1 MKSWKSLFF
10 MLFFLSGFCG
20 LLYQVVWLRMAFA
33 SFGVITPVLSIVI
46 SVFML
51 GLAIGSW
58 LAGRWVLGLSKKTR
72 QSPLL
77 FYGLVELLIGLGAF
91 AVPFLFHL
99 GENYL
104 MAFSQ
109 MDSTAYLFVSAL
121 LLLVI
126 LLPWCTA
133 MGATYPLV
141 MAAIKKA
148 DQKEETSFSFLYLS
162 NVIGAMCGTT
172 LTALVLI
179 ELLGFSNTLIVA
191 ALVNFFIGSVS
202 LWMSQKQYAFVA
214 TEDVPPQKEF
224 AQAPNSVQPT
234 PSPSMMSGVLFVTGF
249 TSMAMEVVW
258 TRGFT
263 PVMKTT
269 IYAFAFLLAVF
280 LLATWI
286 GSYLYRRH
294 ESRGHAKSLFDL
306 LLWLALASIIPLL
319 VNDPRFHHRM
329 VLVLMSIVPFCGI
342 LGYLT
347 PQLIDKYSLGYPD
360 RAGRAYAINI
370 LGCILG
376 PLCAGYILLP
386 LIGVKWSLLLL
397 ASPFAVLFVAYAKRA
412 VLRSVWLIVLIA
424 TFGVSATLIRTYEDG
439 QFYKEAQV
447 RRDHTATVIAYGEG
461 LDKRLLVNGIGITN
475 LTPITKI
482 MAHLPLAMKTSKPER
497 ALVICFGMGTTF
509 RSLMSWGIEVV
520 AVELVPSVYES
531 FPFFFEDAPAL
542 LRDPKGQIV
551 IDDGRRYLKRTRQSF
566 DVITIDPP
574 PPVEAAGSSLLYSVE
589 FYQDVKSRLKPT
601 GILQQWFPGGDEKI
615 LFAVARS
622 ITKVFPHV
630 RVYHS
635 IENWGYHFIA
645 SSTPF
650 DTPSEQDMLSR
661 LPERAKK
668 DLLEWYPNQ
677 SIAAVVR
684 SILSKEISIQ
694 ELLKEDATFLISDN
708 QPLNEYYLLRRTRD
722 KLNRTISKE

>member
-1 MKSWKSLFF
+1 
-10 MLFFLSGFCG
+10 
-20 LLYQVVWLRMAFA
+20 MAFA
-33 SFGVITPVLSIVI
+33 SFGIITPVLSIVI

-58 LAGRWVLGLSKKTR
+58 LAGRWVLDLSKRTR

-77 FYGLVELLIGLGAF
+77 FYGLIEFLIGVGAF

-99 GENYL
+99 GENHL
-104 MAFSQ
+104 MAFNQ

-141 MAAIKKA
+141 MAAIKRA
-148 DQKEETSFSFLYLS
+148 DQKEETSFSFLYLA
-162 NVIGAMCGTT
+162 NVIGAMCGTL

-179 ELLGFSNTLIVA
+179 ELLGFSDTLIVA
-191 ALVNFFIGSVS
+191 ALANFFIGSVS
-202 LWMSQKQYAFVA
+202 LWMSRKHYAFVA
-214 TEDVPPQKEF
+214 TEDVPPPKEF
-224 AQAPNSVQPT
+224 TQAPHRAQPA

-258 TRGFT
+258 TRAFT

-269 IYAFAFLLAVF
+269 IYAFAFLLTVF

-286 GSYLYRRH
+286 GSYLYRKHGRQG
-294 ESRGHAKSLFDL
+294 RAKSLFDVL
-306 LLWLALASIIPLL
+306 PWLALASVIPLL
-319 VNDPRFHHRM
+319 VNDPRFYNPRFHSR
-329 VLVLMSIVPFCGI
+329 VVFVLMSIVPFCGI

-360 RAGRAYAINI
+360 RAGRAYAVNI

-397 ASPFAVLFVAYAKRA
+397 ASPFLFLFVVYAKKS
-412 VLRSVWLIVLIA
+412 VLRPVWLTVLVA
-424 TFGVSATLIRTYEDG
+424 TVGVGAALIRTYEDG
-439 QFYKEAQV
+439 QFYKNAQV
-447 RRDHTATVIAYGEG
+447 RRDYTATVIACGEG
-461 LDKRLLVNGIGITN
+461 LGKRLLVNGIGMTG

-482 MAHLPLAMKTSKPER
+482 MAHLPLATGSLKPER

-520 AVELVPSVYES
+520 AVELVPGVRES
-531 FPFFFEDAPAL
+531 FPFFFKDAPAL
-542 LRDPKGQIV
+542 LGNPKGRIV

-566 DVITIDPP
+566 DVITVDPP

-601 GILQQWFPGGDEKI
+601 GILQQWCPGGEAKI
-615 LFAVARS
+615 VFAAARS
-622 ITKVFPHV
+622 ITRVFPYV

-650 DTPSEQDMLSR
+650 ETPSEQDMLSR
-661 LPERAKK
+661 LPESAKK
-668 DLLEWYPNQ
+668 DLLEWYPGQ
-677 SIAAVVR
+677 SIEAVVKDV
-684 SILSKEISIQ
+684 LNKEIPVQ
-694 ELLKEDATFLISDN
+694 ALLKEDETFFISDN
-708 QPLNEYYLLRRTRD
+708 QPVNEYYMLRRWRD
-722 KLNRTISKE
+722 RLRGQFQEVR